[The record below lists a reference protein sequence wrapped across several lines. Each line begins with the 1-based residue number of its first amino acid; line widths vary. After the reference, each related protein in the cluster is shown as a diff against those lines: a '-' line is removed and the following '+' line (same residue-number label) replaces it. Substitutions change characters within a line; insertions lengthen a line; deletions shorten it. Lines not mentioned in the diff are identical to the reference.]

1 MDVYRNVS
9 WRTLVNSCIPKN
21 FKVKVFL
28 LSLYKLFKIKHYLP
42 ASYLGVNGETNYL
55 YFKKLNES
63 ILMILQIPKVNK
75 INSFCDF
82 INS

>member
-75 INSFCDF
+75 INSFRDF